1 MALEGVPTPLPTD
14 FMVDD
19 TLTLHLRI
27 DIQSVISRSFEEEA
41 SLPATRMPAP
51 PPMLANSLVNQF
63 FNTGQFSDCVVIGQD
78 GTEFQCHKIVLASQ
92 SKVFLAMFSA
102 QNMQEASQARVQ
114 ISDIQPSTLTA
125 LLKYL
130 YTGDFDGDQS
140 DGLLVAADKYDLQP
154 LRQACESHLIR
165 SLTKDNVVD
174 LILLADR
181 HNAAGLKTAAL
192 EYVRSSNELLVALFQ
207 DKQEMASRLEV
218 LEGLTE
224 D

>member
-1 MALEGVPTPLPTD
+1 
-14 FMVDD
+14 
-19 TLTLHLRI
+19 
-27 DIQSVISRSFEEEA
+27 
-41 SLPATRMPAP
+41 
-51 PPMLANSLVNQF
+51 MLANSFAKQCL
-63 FNTGQFSDCVVIGQD
+63 NTGQYSDFVVIGQD
-78 GTEFQCHKIVLASQ
+78 GTKFRCHKIVLASQ
-92 SKVFLAMFSA
+92 SKVFHAMFSA

-114 ISDIQPSTLTA
+114 ITDIQPHTLAA

-140 DGLLVAADKYDLQP
+140 SGLLVAADKYDLQP
-154 LRQACESHLIR
+154 LRQTCETHLIK

-192 EYVRSSNELLVALFQ
+192 EYVRSSNELLVALCQ
-207 DKQEMASRLEV
+207 DKQDMASRLAV